1 MKLLQTFLAL
11 IAVAA
16 FTISPAGAGEL
27 VEGKQFT
34 LLQMQQ
40 PTEAN
45 GKVEVIEF
53 FSYSCPHCSDFDPLL
68 HAWVKKL
75 PADVT
80 FKKVPAIFRENWAPG
95 ARIFYTLE
103 AMDQLDRL
111 NTAVFN
117 AMIKEKINL
126 NDDKTLFDWVA
137 KQGVDRQKF
146 ADIYKSFSID
156 GKVRRAIEM
165 TQEYGFGG
173 VPVLIVGGKY
183 MPTPNLGTFGN
194 MLQVVDDLI
203 VKNRA
208 ELKKSAAP
216 QKPAKK

>member
-1 MKLLQTFLAL
+1 MKLLQTFLTL
-11 IAVAA
+11 FAVAA
-16 FTISPAGAGEL
+16 FTISPAGAAEL
-27 VEGKQFT
+27 VEGKHFT

-40 PTEAN
+40 PTEAS

-53 FSYSCPHCSDFDPLL
+53 FSYSCPHCSDFEPLL
-68 HAWVKKL
+68 HAWVKKQ

-80 FKKVPAIFRENWAPG
+80 FKKVPAIFRDNWAPG

-111 NTAVFN
+111 HVAVFN
-117 AMIKEKINL
+117 AMIKEKVNL

-183 MPTPNLGTFGN
+183 MPAPNLGTYGN
-194 MLQVVDDLI
+194 MLQVVDALI

-208 ELKKSAAP
+208 ELKKGAAP
-216 QKPAKK
+216 QKPGKK